1 MGLRLLALILGVSLV
16 GNVVQG
22 VVMWTNAALME
33 QVGLDMD
40 RLAAYVRPLQAQH
53 DRAVRVADELSDQ
66 LKQCRLA
73 HIKQA
78 LGIER

>member
-1 MGLRLLALILGVSLV
+1 MGSRLLALMLGVSLA
-16 GNVVQG
+16 GNAVQG
-22 VVMWTNAALME
+22 VVVWTDAALIE

-40 RLAAYVRPLQAQH
+40 RLTASIRPLHARH
-53 DRAVRVADELSDQ
+53 ERAVRVADELSDQ
-66 LKQCRLA
+66 LKQCRLT

>member
-1 MGLRLLALILGVSLV
+1 MRLRLLALILGVSLA

-22 VVMWTNAALME
+22 VVMWTNVALME

-40 RLAAYVRPLQAQH
+40 RLAASVRPLRAQH
-53 DRAVRVADELSDQ
+53 ERAVRVADELSDQ

>member
-1 MGLRLLALILGVSLV
+1 MLGISLA
-16 GNVVQG
+16 GNAVQG
-22 VVMWTNAALME
+22 VVVWTDAALIE
-33 QVGLDMD
+33 QVGLDAG
-40 RLAAYVRPLQAQH
+40 RLVASIRPLQTRH

-66 LKQCRLA
+66 LKQCRLT